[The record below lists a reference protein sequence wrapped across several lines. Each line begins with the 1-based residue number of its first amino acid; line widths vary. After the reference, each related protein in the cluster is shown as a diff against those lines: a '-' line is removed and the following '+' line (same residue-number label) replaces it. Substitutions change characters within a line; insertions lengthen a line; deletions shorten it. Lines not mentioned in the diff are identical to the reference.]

1 MSMKKIIQAHIY
13 KGDKYYIAECLDLP
27 VVTQGKTLDELVFNL
42 KEAINLQLEGE
53 NLSDFDLVA
62 EPSVLANLE
71 VDSSAY
77 AKA

>member
-1 MSMKKIIQAHIY
+1 MKKIIQVHIY

-27 VVTQGKTLDELVFNL
+27 VVTQGKILDELIFNL

-62 EPSVLANLE
+62 EP
-71 VDSSAY
+71 Y
-77 AKA
+77 